1 MTTPTVTERG
11 RLTALRAAWLF
22 DGTGSALIPDP
33 LVVIDGGTIVAV
45 DAGVAAPDGAEVI
58 DLGGAALLP
67 GLVDTHVHL
76 AFDASA
82 DPVGALAGRS
92 EDEARDA
99 MIRAGQAALRG
110 GVTTVRDLGDR
121 DYLSLGLRG
130 RPGLPTIIAAG
141 PPLTTPAGHCHY
153 LGGVAEPT
161 EAGVRAAVR
170 DHVERGVDV
179 IKIMASGGTLTPG
192 TYQHL
197 PQFTPELLRAAV
209 DEAHRHGLQAT
220 AHAHAVQA
228 IADGVAAGAD
238 GLEHVSFWTKDSVD
252 APAELIQLIADR
264 RTVVGATLGMVPV
277 PGMEPPPV
285 VRARIP
291 LMVANMRRMYE
302 AGALIV
308 AGTDAGIGPPKPHDV
323 VRHAPA
329 MLRDIGIG
337 QAEALR
343 IITSVAAGVIGLG
356 HRKGRIAPGFDA
368 DILAVDGDPIADPD
382 ALHRI
387 RAVYSRGTAVPD
399 PGPSNPLR
407 DATIV
412 LLLSVRP
419 AITPGLEV
427 SAGALE
433 AGGYAVDPDRRAW
446 REDRMLRSDQLTTFR
461 FAAGV

>member
-1 MTTPTVTERG
+1 MATPTPTVTERG

-45 DAGVAAPDGAEVI
+45 GSGAPAPDGADVV

-82 DPVGALAGRS
+82 DPIAALAARS
-92 EDEARDA
+92 DEETMAA

-130 RPGLPTIIAAG
+130 QPGLPTILAAG
-141 PPLTTPAGHCHY
+141 PPVTTAPAGHCHY
-153 LGGVAEPT
+153 LGGAAEPT

-170 DHVERGVDV
+170 EHVERGVDV

-197 PQFTPELLRAAV
+197 AQFTPEVLRAAV
-209 DEAHRHGLQAT
+209 DETHRHGLQVT
-220 AHAHAVQA
+220 AHAHAVAA

-238 GLEHVSFWTKDSVD
+238 GLEHVSFWTETSVD

-264 RTVVGATLGMVPV
+264 RTVVGLTVGLVPI
-277 PGMEPPPV
+277 PGLEPPPV
-285 VRARIP
+285 VRARLP
-291 LMVANMRRMYE
+291 LIVANMRRFYE

-308 AGTDAGIGPPKPHDV
+308 AGSDAGIGPIKPHDV
-323 VRHAPA
+323 VRRAPD
-329 MLRDIGIG
+329 MLRDIGMG
-337 QAEALR
+337 QAEALQML
-343 IITSVAAGVIGLG
+343 TSVAAEVIGLG

-368 DILAVDGDPIADPD
+368 DILAVDGNPVTDPA

-387 RAVYSRGTAVPD
+387 RAVYARGAAVPEAGTAQ
-399 PGPSNPLR
+399 
-407 DATIV
+407 
-412 LLLSVRP
+412 P
-419 AITPGLEV
+419 A
-427 SAGALE
+427 A
-433 AGGYAVDPDRRAW
+433 
-446 REDRMLRSDQLTTFR
+446 
-461 FAAGV
+461 

>member
-22 DGTGSALIPDP
+22 DGTGSALIADP

-45 DAGVAAPDGAEVI
+45 YSGAAAPDGAEVV

-82 DPVGALAGRS
+82 DPIGALAGRS
-92 EDEARDA
+92 DDEALEA

-121 DYLSLGLRG
+121 NYLSLGLRA
-130 RPGLPTIIAAG
+130 RPGLPTIVAAG
-141 PPLTTPAGHCHY
+141 PPVTTPAGHCHY
-153 LGGVAEPT
+153 LGGAAEPT

-170 DHVERGVDV
+170 EHVERGVDV

-197 PQFTPELLRAAV
+197 PQFTPEVLRAAV
-209 DEAHRHGLQAT
+209 DEAHRHGLQVT
-220 AHAHAVQA
+220 AHAHAVAA

-238 GLEHVSFWTKDSVD
+238 GLEHVSFWTEDSVD
-252 APAELIQLIADR
+252 SPAELIQLIADR
-264 RTVVGATLGMVPV
+264 RTIVGLTVGLVPV

-285 VRARIP
+285 VRARLP
-291 LMVANMRRMYE
+291 LIVANMRRLYE
-302 AGALIV
+302 AGALMV
-308 AGTDAGIGPPKPHDV
+308 AGSDAGIGPVKPHDV
-323 VRHAPA
+323 VRYAPA
-329 MLRDIGIG
+329 MLHDIGIG
-337 QAEALR
+337 PAEALR
-343 IITSVAAGVIGLG
+343 MVTSTAAGVIGLG

-387 RAVYSRGTAVPD
+387 RAVYARGAAMPEAGRT
-399 PGPSNPLR
+399 
-407 DATIV
+407 
-412 LLLSVRP
+412 RP
-419 AITPGLEV
+419 AP
-427 SAGALE
+427 
-433 AGGYAVDPDRRAW
+433 
-446 REDRMLRSDQLTTFR
+446 
-461 FAAGV
+461 

>member
-1 MTTPTVTERG
+1 MTTATLTERE

-22 DGTGSALIPDP
+22 DGTSSALVRDP
-33 LVVIDGGTIVAV
+33 LVVIDGGTIVTV
-45 DAGVAAPDGAEVI
+45 DSGVAAPDGVDVI
-58 DLGGAALLP
+58 DLDGAALLP
-67 GLVDTHVHL
+67 GLIDTHVHL

-82 DPVGALAGRS
+82 DPVGALAGRD
-92 EDEARDA
+92 DEAAVAA
-99 MIRAGQAALRG
+99 MIRAGQTALRG

-130 RPGLPTIIAAG
+130 QPGLPTIVAAG
-141 PPLTTPAGHCHY
+141 PPVTTPAGHCHY

-170 DHVERGVDV
+170 EHAERGVDV

-209 DEAHRHGLQAT
+209 DEAHRHGLQVT

-238 GLEHVSFWTKDSVD
+238 GLEHVSFWTEDSVD

-264 RTVVGATLGMVPV
+264 RTVVGLTVGMVPV
-277 PGMEPPPV
+277 PGLEPPPV
-285 VRARIP
+285 VRARLP
-291 LMVANMRRMYE
+291 LVVANMRRLYE
-302 AGALIV
+302 AGALMV
-308 AGTDAGIGPPKPHDV
+308 AGSDAGIAPIKPHDV
-323 VRHAPA
+323 VRHAPDQ
-329 MLRDIGIG
+329 LREVGIG

-343 IITSVAAGVIGLG
+343 MVTSLAAEAIGLG

-368 DILAVDGDPIADPD
+368 DILAVDGDPITDPA

-387 RAVYSRGTAVPD
+387 RAVYARGAAVPD
-399 PGPSNPLR
+399 AGT
-407 DATIV
+407 AQ
-412 LLLSVRP
+412 P
-419 AITPGLEV
+419 A
-427 SAGALE
+427 A
-433 AGGYAVDPDRRAW
+433 
-446 REDRMLRSDQLTTFR
+446 
-461 FAAGV
+461 

>member
-1 MTTPTVTERG
+1 MTTPIPTVTERG

-22 DGTGSALIPDP
+22 DGTGSALIGDP
-33 LVVIDGGTIVAV
+33 LVVIDGGIIVAV
-45 DAGVAAPDGAEVI
+45 GSGAPAPDGADVV

-82 DPVGALAGRS
+82 DPVAALAARS
-92 EDEARDA
+92 DEETTEA

-130 RPGLPTIIAAG
+130 QPGLPTILAAG
-141 PPLTTPAGHCHY
+141 PPVTTAPAGHCHY
-153 LGGVAEPT
+153 LGGAAEPT

-170 DHVERGVDV
+170 EHVERGVDV

-197 PQFTPELLRAAV
+197 AQFTPEVLRAAV
-209 DEAHRHGLQAT
+209 DEAHRHGLQVT
-220 AHAHAVQA
+220 AHAHAVAA

-238 GLEHVSFWTKDSVD
+238 GLEHVSFWTETSVD

-264 RTVVGATLGMVPV
+264 RTVVGLTVGLVPI
-277 PGMEPPPV
+277 PGLEPPPV
-285 VRARIP
+285 VRARLP
-291 LMVANMRRMYE
+291 LIVANMRRLYE
-302 AGALIV
+302 AGALMV
-308 AGTDAGIGPPKPHDV
+308 AGSDAGIGPIKPHDV
-323 VRHAPA
+323 VRHAPDQ
-329 MLRDIGIG
+329 LREVGIG

-343 IITSVAAGVIGLG
+343 MITSVAAEVIGLG

-368 DILAVDGDPIADPD
+368 DILAVDGDPIADPA

-387 RAVYSRGTAVPD
+387 RAVYARGTAVPD
-399 PGPSNPLR
+399 AGT
-407 DATIV
+407 AQ
-412 LLLSVRP
+412 P
-419 AITPGLEV
+419 A
-427 SAGALE
+427 A
-433 AGGYAVDPDRRAW
+433 
-446 REDRMLRSDQLTTFR
+446 
-461 FAAGV
+461 

>member
-45 DAGVAAPDGAEVI
+45 GSGTAAPEGADVV
-58 DLGGAALLP
+58 DLGGATLLP

-82 DPVGALAGRS
+82 VPVGALADRD
-92 EDEARDA
+92 DEQARQA
-99 MIRAGQAALRG
+99 MIRAGQTALRG

-130 RPGLPTIIAAG
+130 QSGLPTILAAG
-141 PPLTTPAGHCHY
+141 PPVTTAPAGHCHY
-153 LGGVAEPT
+153 LGGCAEPT
-161 EAGVRAAVR
+161 EAGVRAAVWE
-170 DHVERGVDV
+170 HVERGVDV

-197 PQFTPELLRAAV
+197 AQFTPEVLRAAV
-209 DEAHRHGLQAT
+209 DEAHRHGLHVT
-220 AHAHAVQA
+220 AHAHAVAA

-238 GLEHVSFWTKDSVD
+238 GLEHVSFWTETSVD

-264 RTVVGATLGMVPV
+264 RTVVGLTVGLVPI
-277 PGMEPPPV
+277 PGLEPPPV
-285 VRARIP
+285 LRARLP
-291 LMVANMRRMYE
+291 LIVANMRRLYE
-302 AGALIV
+302 AGAVMV
-308 AGTDAGIGPPKPHDV
+308 AGSDAGIGPIKPHDV
-323 VRHAPA
+323 VRHAPDQ
-329 MLRDIGIG
+329 LREIGIG

-343 IITSVAAGVIGLG
+343 MVTSVAAEVIGLG

-368 DILAVDGDPIADPD
+368 DILAVDGDPITDPA

-387 RAVYSRGTAVPD
+387 RAVYARGTAVP
-399 PGPSNPLR
+399 
-407 DATIV
+407 
-412 LLLSVRP
+412 
-419 AITPGLEV
+419 
-427 SAGALE
+427 E
-433 AGGYAVDPDRRAW
+433 AGPAQP
-446 REDRMLRSDQLTTFR
+446 
-461 FAAGV
+461 AA

>member
-45 DAGVAAPDGAEVI
+45 DSGAAAPDGADVI

-92 EDEARDA
+92 EAEARDA

-130 RPGLPTIIAAG
+130 RPGLPTIVAAG
-141 PPLTTPAGHCHY
+141 PPVTTPAGHCHY
-153 LGGVAEPT
+153 LGGEAEPT

-170 DHVERGVDV
+170 EHVERGVDV

-209 DEAHRHGLQAT
+209 DEAHRHGLQVT

-238 GLEHVSFWTKDSVD
+238 GLEHVSFWTEDSVD

-264 RTVVGATLGMVPV
+264 RTIVGLTVGMVPV
-277 PGMEPPPV
+277 PGLAPPPAI
-285 VRARIP
+285 RARLP
-291 LMVANMRRMYE
+291 LVMANMRRLYE
-302 AGALIV
+302 AGALMV
-308 AGTDAGIGPPKPHDV
+308 AGSDAGIAPIKPHDV

-329 MLRDIGIG
+329 QLREIGIG

-343 IITSVAAGVIGLG
+343 MITSVAAGVIGLG

-399 PGPSNPLR
+399 PGPSNNPPP
-407 DATIV
+407 
-412 LLLSVRP
+412 S
-419 AITPGLEV
+419 
-427 SAGALE
+427 
-433 AGGYAVDPDRRAW
+433 
-446 REDRMLRSDQLTTFR
+446 Q
-461 FAAGV
+461 

>member
-1 MTTPTVTERG
+1 MTG
-11 RLTALRAAWLF
+11 HA
-22 DGTGSALIPDP
+22 
-33 LVVIDGGTIVAV
+33 VVIDGGTIVAV
-45 DAGVAAPDGAEVI
+45 GSGAPAPDGADVV

-82 DPVGALAGRS
+82 DPVAALAARS
-92 EDEARDA
+92 GEETLEA
-99 MIRAGQAALRG
+99 MTRAGQAALAG

-130 RPGLPTIIAAG
+130 RPGLPTIVAAG
-141 PPLTTPAGHCHY
+141 PPVTTPAGHCHY

-170 DHVERGVDV
+170 EHVERGVDV

-197 PQFTPELLRAAV
+197 PQFTLELLRAAV
-209 DEAHRHGLQAT
+209 DEAHRHGLQVT
-220 AHAHAVQA
+220 AHAHAVAA
-228 IADGVAAGAD
+228 IADGVAAGVN
-238 GLEHVSFWTKDSVD
+238 GLEHVSFWTEDSVN

-264 RTVVGATLGMVPV
+264 RTIVGATVGMVPV
-277 PGMEPPPV
+277 PGLAPPPAV
-285 VRARIP
+285 LARIP
-291 LMVANMRRMYE
+291 LMMANMRRMYE

-308 AGTDAGIGPPKPHDV
+308 AGSDAGIGPVKPHDV

-343 IITSVAAGVIGLG
+343 MITSAAAGVIGLG
-356 HRKGRIAPGFDA
+356 HRKGRIAHGFDA
-368 DILAVDGDPIADPD
+368 DILAVDGDPITHPD

-387 RAVYSRGTAVPD
+387 RAVYARGTAAV
-399 PGPSNPLR
+399 S
-407 DATIV
+407 
-412 LLLSVRP
+412 P
-419 AITPGLEV
+419 ARVG
-427 SAGALE
+427 
-433 AGGYAVDPDRRAW
+433 R
-446 REDRMLRSDQLTTFR
+446 
-461 FAAGV
+461 

>member
-22 DGTGSALIPDP
+22 DGTGAALIPDP

-45 DAGVAAPDGAEVI
+45 DSGAAAPDGADVV

-82 DPVGALAGRS
+82 DPVGALAGRD
-92 EDEARDA
+92 DEQATQA
-99 MIRAGQAALRG
+99 MIRAGQTALRG

-121 DYLSLGLRG
+121 GYLSLGLRG
-130 RPGLPTIIAAG
+130 RPGLPTIVAAG
-141 PPLTTPAGHCHY
+141 PPVTTPGGHCHY
-153 LGGVAEPT
+153 LGGVTEPT

-170 DHVERGVDV
+170 EHVERGVDV

-197 PQFTPELLRAAV
+197 PQFTPEVLRAAV
-209 DEAHRHGLQAT
+209 DEAHRHGLQVT

-228 IADGVAAGAD
+228 IADAVAAGAD
-238 GLEHVSFWTKDSVD
+238 GLEHVSFWTEDSVN

-264 RTVVGATLGMVPV
+264 RTVVGLTVGMVPV
-277 PGMEPPPV
+277 PGLEPPPV

-291 LMVANMRRMYE
+291 LIVANMKRLYE
-302 AGALIV
+302 AGAMIV
-308 AGTDAGIGPPKPHDV
+308 VGTDAGIAPGKPHDV
-323 VRHAPA
+323 LRHAPA
-329 MLRDIGIG
+329 MLRELGIG
-337 QAEALR
+337 QAEVLR
-343 IITSVAAGVIGLG
+343 TMTSAAAGVIGLG

-387 RAVYSRGTAVPD
+387 RAVYARGTAVPD
-399 PGPSNPLR
+399 
-407 DATIV
+407 
-412 LLLSVRP
+412 
-419 AITPGLEV
+419 
-427 SAGALE
+427 
-433 AGGYAVDPDRRAW
+433 
-446 REDRMLRSDQLTTFR
+446 
-461 FAAGV
+461 AGVPDAGVSPRPGGR

>member
-33 LVVIDGGTIVAV
+33 LIVIDGGIIVAV
-45 DAGVAAPDGAEVI
+45 GSGAPAPDGADVV

-76 AFDASA
+76 AFDATV
-82 DPVGALAGRS
+82 DPVAALAARS
-92 EDEARDA
+92 DEETLEA
-99 MIRAGQAALRG
+99 MVRAGQAALRG

-130 RPGLPTIIAAG
+130 QPGLPTILAAG
-141 PPLTTPAGHCHY
+141 PPVTTAPAGHCYY
-153 LGGVAEPT
+153 LGGAAEPT
-161 EAGVRAAVR
+161 EAGVRAAVWE
-170 DHVERGVDV
+170 HVERGVDV

-197 PQFTPELLRAAV
+197 CQFTPEVLRAAV
-209 DEAHRHGLQAT
+209 DEAHRHGLPVT

-238 GLEHVSFWTKDSVD
+238 GLEHVSFWTETSVD

-264 RTVVGATLGMVPV
+264 RTVVGLTVGMVPI
-277 PGMEPPPV
+277 PGLEPPPV
-285 VRARIP
+285 VRARLP
-291 LMVANMRRMYE
+291 LIVANMRRMYE
-302 AGALIV
+302 AGAVMV
-308 AGTDAGIGPPKPHDV
+308 AGSDAGIAPIKPHDV
-323 VRHAPA
+323 VRHAPDQ
-329 MLRDIGIG
+329 LREIGIG

-343 IITSVAAGVIGLG
+343 MITSAAADVIGLG

-368 DILAVDGDPIADPD
+368 DILAVNGDPLADPA

-387 RAVYSRGTAVPD
+387 RAVYARGTAVPD
-399 PGPSNPLR
+399 AGPAQP
-407 DATIV
+407 TV
-412 LLLSVRP
+412 
-419 AITPGLEV
+419 
-427 SAGALE
+427 
-433 AGGYAVDPDRRAW
+433 
-446 REDRMLRSDQLTTFR
+446 
-461 FAAGV
+461 

>member
-1 MTTPTVTERG
+1 MTTPTPTVTERG

-45 DAGVAAPDGAEVI
+45 GSGAPAPDGADVI

-82 DPVGALAGRS
+82 DPIAALAARS
-92 EDEARDA
+92 DEETIEA

-121 DYLSLGLRG
+121 DYLSLGLRDQ
-130 RPGLPTIIAAG
+130 PGLPTILAAG
-141 PPLTTPAGHCHY
+141 PPVTTAPAGHCHY
-153 LGGVAEPT
+153 LGGAAEPT

-170 DHVERGVDV
+170 EHAERGVDV

-197 PQFTPELLRAAV
+197 AQFTPEVLRAAV
-209 DEAHRHGLQAT
+209 DEAHRHGLPVT

-238 GLEHVSFWTKDSVD
+238 GLEHVSFWTETSVD

-264 RTVVGATLGMVPV
+264 RTVVGLTVGLVPI
-277 PGMEPPPV
+277 PGLEPPPV
-285 VRARIP
+285 VRARLP
-291 LMVANMRRMYE
+291 LIVANMRRLYE
-302 AGALIV
+302 AGALMV
-308 AGTDAGIGPPKPHDV
+308 AGSDAGIAPIKPHDV
-323 VRHAPA
+323 VRHAPDQ
-329 MLRDIGIG
+329 LREVGIG
-337 QAEALR
+337 QPEALR
-343 IITSVAAGVIGLG
+343 MVTSKAAEVIGLG

-368 DILAVDGDPIADPD
+368 DILAVDGDPIADPA

-387 RAVYSRGTAVPD
+387 RAVYARGTAVP
-399 PGPSNPLR
+399 
-407 DATIV
+407 
-412 LLLSVRP
+412 
-419 AITPGLEV
+419 
-427 SAGALE
+427 E
-433 AGGYAVDPDRRAW
+433 AGTAQP
-446 REDRMLRSDQLTTFR
+446 
-461 FAAGV
+461 AA